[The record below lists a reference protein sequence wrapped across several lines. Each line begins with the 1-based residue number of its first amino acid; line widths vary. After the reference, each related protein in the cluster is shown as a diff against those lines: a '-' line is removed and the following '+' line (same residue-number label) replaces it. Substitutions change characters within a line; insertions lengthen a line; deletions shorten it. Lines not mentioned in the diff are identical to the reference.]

1 MPTRRSEFLS
11 PSWLIVGASLLF
23 ALMGACVK
31 LASAQYGSGEI
42 VMYRGVAGALIIG
55 AVSRWRGD
63 SLRTKVPAQH
73 FLRGFTGV
81 VALCLWFYALG
92 ELQLAT
98 AMTLNYTSSLWL
110 ALFLLGGIGLQ
121 RRRAGDRVLAGVA
134 VVGFIGVVLVLRPTV
149 DQGPA
154 RVRHRGSPVGNGL
167 GHRLPAGRRARHGK
181 ESRRVGS
188 SSTSRSPASSAGRLS
203 ARSRAGTATARAVSS
218 GCSASAFCR
227 PSPS

>member
-1 MPTRRSEFLS
+1 
-11 PSWLIVGASLLF
+11 
-23 ALMGACVK
+23 MGACVK

-73 FLRGFTGV
+73 FLRGSTGV

-110 ALFLLGGIGLQ
+110 APRGH
-121 RRRAGDRVLAGVA
+121 
-134 VVGFIGVVLVLRPTV
+134 
-149 DQGPA
+149 PA
-154 RVRHRGSPVGNGL
+154 
-167 GHRLPAGRRARHGK
+167 AGR
-181 ESRRVGS
+181 
-188 SSTSRSPASSAGRLS
+188 
-203 ARSRAGTATARAVSS
+203 ATDN
-218 GCSASAFCR
+218 
-227 PSPS
+227 PSPPTSTTTDDDVPPTLTIDPQ